1 MMIKT
6 YTDETVRNELRSRI
20 YAKYKNITAAAP
32 DCSVT
37 PQYLCRV
44 INGNYPISDKVLK
57 HFGIEKKVIYLDR
70 SDEDK

>member
-32 DCSVT
+32 DCGVSR
-37 PQYLCRV
+37 QYLCGIVNR
-44 INGNYPISDKVLK
+44 NYPISDNVLK
-57 HFGIEKKVIYLDR
+57 YFGMEKKVIYLDR
-70 SDEDK
+70 NDDE